1 MHQDER
7 VLLRR
12 VTSGVL
18 GGEGR
23 IKLPLLELFDNGG
36 DEKELEEEEVE
47 KGAKMLEMG
56 REWRRS

>member
-23 IKLPLLELFDNGG
+23 IKLPPLELLWDDNDG
-36 DEKELEEEEVE
+36 EKKEVEEEDEEEE
-47 KGAKMLEMG
+47 GAKMLEIG
-56 REWRRS
+56 SE

>member
-1 MHQDER
+1 MHQDESM
-7 VLLRR
+7 LLRR

-23 IKLPLLELFDNGG
+23 IKLPLLLVLLWDDDGG
-36 DEKELEEEEVE
+36 DGKGLEKEGV
-47 KGAKMLEMG
+47 KMLEMG

>member
-1 MHQDER
+1 MHQDES

-23 IKLPLLELFDNGG
+23 IKLPLPLLLVLLWEDDGG
-36 DEKELEEEEVE
+36 EGKELEEEGV
-47 KGAKMLEMG
+47 KILEMG
-56 REWRRS
+56 RE